1 MTATTQEVKA
11 PRVISFDKVVEVN
24 VLLFVS
30 AACVLLAWPLWTWE
44 RQYVHVY
51 LVAIFLFIGGTTTL
65 INGLRMA
72 LGEFRKQWEV
82 NRLWRESGG
91 NRSARF
97 LTRAE
102 LESAGCF
109 DGGRLIGMLE
119 GEPLF
124 APARLNQSH
133 SIYVAANGYGKTS
146 CGVMPTVMSLA
157 HQMAN
162 GAPLSVLIND
172 SKDGEIIAQAAPM
185 LDSLN
190 IDYAILD
197 DYERFPGHPKRVAMN
212 PFSELAHAYEQDRR
226 SFREHVEAAMHTLL
240 PSPVENGHN
249 EYFYTEPRLR
259 GAVIV
264 EYLASLK
271 NSAALQPGA
280 VWTILNDPKMFE
292 DTLRLIARSGDEAV
306 KGEAKKILQYM
317 EQKHEHE
324 AAHVGAVLQALVPF
338 AAGGWLHDL
347 VPKAGTVPVLT
358 HRELM
363 GRPKMLFVVG
373 RSDLAPRAKAYFGL
387 HLQAVMQAQTT
398 SPRWEVHYIGEEA
411 ASTPLKEMTQKMQVL
426 RGQGARIHIVTQSRS
441 GLEASYG
448 ALATKIIF
456 NEAIVKQ
463 YFGFSSPSEA
473 KQLSDAMGQKLVVV
487 RGINQSSERSDIGI
501 GYSLIREPL
510 MSADQLMS
518 MNRDEQIIHI
528 GGLGYV
534 HCHKVHASHI
544 GPYARLL
551 GPNPVEQTPPVV
563 NIKFNL

>member
-1 MTATTQEVKA
+1 MRATGHDVQA
-11 PRVISFDKVVEVN
+11 PRVIRIDKVIEFN
-24 VLLFVS
+24 VLLFV
-30 AACVLLAWPLWTWE
+30 AAICVFLAWQLWTWE
-44 RQYVHVY
+44 RQYAHIY
-51 LVAIFLFIGGTTTL
+51 LIAVFLFAGAAMTF
-65 INGLRMA
+65 INGLRVA
-72 LGEFRKQWEV
+72 LGELRKQWEV
-82 NRLWRESGG
+82 NRLWQESGG

-97 LTRAE
+97 LTRSE
-102 LESAGCF
+102 LEAAGCF
-109 DGGRLIGMLE
+109 DGGRLIGLFE
-119 GEPLF
+119 GAPLY

-162 GAPLSVLIND
+162 GMPVSVLIND
-172 SKDGEIIAQAAPM
+172 AKHGEIVAQSAPI
-185 LDSLN
+185 LDALD
-190 IDYAILD
+190 IDYAIVDVHEL
-197 DYERFPGHPKRVAMN
+197 FPGHPKCVAMN
-212 PFSELAHAYEQDRR
+212 PFSELAYAYNNDRR
-226 SFREHVEAAMHTLL
+226 SFREQVEAAMYTLL
-240 PSPVENGHN
+240 PSPVDNGHN
-249 EYFYTEPRLR
+249 EYFYAEPRLR

-264 EYLASLK
+264 EYLASLM
-271 NSAALQPGA
+271 NTTALQPGA
-280 VWTILNDPKMFE
+280 AWTIINDPKMFE
-292 DTLRLIARSGDEAV
+292 DTLRLIARTGDEAV

-317 EQKHEHE
+317 EQSHEHE
-324 AAHVGAVLQALVPF
+324 AAHIGAILKALSPF

-347 VPKAGTVPVLT
+347 EPKSGSLPVLT

-411 ASTPLKEMTQKMQVL
+411 ASTPLKELTQKMQVL
-426 RGQGARIHIVTQSRS
+426 RSQGARIHLVTQSRS

-448 ALATKIIF
+448 TLATKIIF
-456 NEAIVKQ
+456 NEAILKQ

-473 KQLSDAMGQKLVVV
+473 KQLSDSMGQKLVVV
-487 RGINQSSERSDIGI
+487 RGINQSSERSDISI

-510 MSADQLMS
+510 MSADQLLS

-544 GPYARLL
+544 GPYAKML
-551 GPNPVEQTPPVV
+551 GPNPVERTPPVV